1 MVDAAAGLRTKIMV
15 GSQAQRLSDAG
26 GVSMA
31 VAAEQGVECGRESQ
45 DQPLEQLTLK
55 TGGAKN
61 KGGDAG
67 QQG

>member
-1 MVDAAAGLRTKIMV
+1 MVE
-15 GSQAQRLSDAG
+15 SHAQRVSDIG
-26 GVSMA
+26 GVSMM
-31 VAAEQGVECGRESQ
+31 VAAEQGAECGGESF

-55 TGGAKN
+55 TGEAKN

>member
-1 MVDAAAGLRTKIMV
+1 ML
-15 GSQAQRLSDAG
+15 
-26 GVSMA
+26 A

-55 TGGAKN
+55 TGEAKN